1 MELIYQVKNSDLY
14 FKLLNWLA
22 GEFGLYQ
29 CEMRGDRLII
39 NYPLV
44 KCRIKKEACHNKVVA
59 KVIITGQSLKDSQQ
73 FLGKFE
79 DLYKLFKRRYAISK

>member
-22 GEFGLYQ
+22 GEFDLYQ
-29 CEMRGDRLII
+29 YEMRGDCLII

-44 KCRIKKEACHNKVVA
+44 KCIIKKEACQNKMVA
-59 KVIITGQSLKDSQQ
+59 KVIIIGQSLRDSQQ
-73 FLGKFE
+73 FLVKVE
-79 DLYKLFKRRYAISK
+79 DLYTLFKRRYSISK